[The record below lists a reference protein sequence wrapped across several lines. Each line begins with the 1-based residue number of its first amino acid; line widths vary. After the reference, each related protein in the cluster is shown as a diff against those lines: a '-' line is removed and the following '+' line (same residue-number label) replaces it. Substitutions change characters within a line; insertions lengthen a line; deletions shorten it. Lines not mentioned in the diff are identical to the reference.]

1 MQSRR
6 DCRPDPRFDHLVA
19 VLYNDVGKYEEQVC
33 VLHLRT
39 AMRVP
44 CQGDMVVSSFKAHRP
59 LSHLKIIFW

>member
-33 VLHLRT
+33 KCKHHRQSC
-39 AMRVP
+39 M
-44 CQGDMVVSSFKAHRP
+44 SS
-59 LSHLKIIFW
+59 